1 MYLSKTA
8 CFEPSVAIGESS
20 VRRQQSLRFEA
31 HRSNCQ
37 YELGRR
43 RREPRL
49 SIACFL
55 LLAVL
60 IFCGCSGPAIEADA
74 DGRKPGD
81 VVLAAYEAA
90 ISDDFDKANSFGTP
104 SFVKHE
110 ESMRK
115 AIEEGRMSADTPSAA
130 WTNRVADIT
139 DVSTLS
145 IEEERW
151 SKGFPN
157 IVIVKLV
164 TPKGN
169 TQIEVTKLGNQ
180 WKLASGEDRGNK

>member
-1 MYLSKTA
+1 MKTQHRIH
-8 CFEPSVAIGESS
+8 AI
-20 VRRQQSLRFEA
+20 L
-31 HRSNCQ
+31 
-37 YELGRR
+37 
-43 RREPRL
+43 P
-49 SIACFL
+49 L
-55 LLAVL
+55 LLSLTAWT
-60 IFCGCSGPAIEADA
+60 GCSGPAIEPDA
-74 DGRKPGD
+74 DGRSPGD

-90 ISDDFDKANSFGTP
+90 IAGEFDDANSYGTP
-104 SFVKHE
+104 NFVKHE

-139 DVSTLS
+139 DVSALS

-151 SKGFPN
+151 SRGFPN

-169 TQIEVTKLGNQ
+169 TQIEVTRLGNQ